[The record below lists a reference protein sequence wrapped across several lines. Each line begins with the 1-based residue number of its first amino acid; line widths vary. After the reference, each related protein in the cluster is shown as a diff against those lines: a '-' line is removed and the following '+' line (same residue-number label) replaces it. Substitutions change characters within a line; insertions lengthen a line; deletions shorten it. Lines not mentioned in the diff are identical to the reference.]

1 MELGSTSKEY
11 LPSRS
16 VIVPF
21 VVPFTT
27 TFTPKRGFTL
37 CVSYRTGNF
46 LSLLGDGH
54 IRVRRVDWR
63 GYTRTD
69 HKETKCQTQPAFNK
83 SQLFVH
89 HNTKIG

>member
-27 TFTPKRGFTL
+27 TFTPKRGSPFASVT
-37 CVSYRTGNF
+37 VPVTF
-46 LSLLGDGH
+46 LACWEMDTFALDAWIGGVTPAPT
-54 IRVRRVDWR
+54 IR
-63 GYTRTD
+63 
-69 HKETKCQTQPAFNK
+69 KQSAKPSPLSTKANCLFIITQK
-83 SQLFVH
+83 
-89 HNTKIG
+89 